1 MQVRAKKIICFVQV
15 SVLKEV
21 VNKIC
26 VGISELEQQMKQG

>member
-1 MQVRAKKIICFVQV
+1 MQVREKKNCFVQV

-26 VGISELEQQMKQG
+26 VGISKLEQQMKQG